1 MLVSNVSLS
10 CARAA
15 GTWCASSDDGR
26 LEAASY
32 RDLSPTGHLVVA
44 VFLGFIGTMGFTNN
58 LLVLVLFCRYQAL
71 RSPINLLLV
80 NISVSD
86 LLVCVLGTPFSF
98 AASTQGRWLIGNTG
112 CVWYGFVN
120 SCLGMVSLISL
131 AVLSYERYCTMMGLT
146 EADATNYR
154 KISFGIAL
162 SWGYSLL
169 WTLPPLFG
177 WSSYGPEGPGTTCSV
192 NWHANDAN
200 NISYII
206 LFFFFCLVVPFL
218 VIIYSYG
225 KLLHAVKQ
233 SSGWGEASLI
243 ALFCRGLCD
252 DLQAE
257 LACKGDTLDLEQLIH
272 LAIRLDNLMR
282 SRGKRSLSATS
293 RLFTRSSFKPS
304 PVTEPEAMQIG
315 RTRLPAEERQRR
327 IQQRLCLYCVQ
338 SGHFRDACPNLPGS
352 SSATPQKSVSTC
364 PLITPAQCMLS
375 VRIQLHTQHVFLS
388 ALIDLGSAGNFIDR
402 RTAEHLNLPLSP
414 FLPPLNVRAI
424 NNQPIGSS
432 PVSLKTKPITMS
444 IGNRHSEKLPFLV
457 IDSPGADI
465 ILGHPWFIHHNP
477 IISWIKVT
485 IISWGEHC
493 LSNCLSSPCRATVSR
508 VNTTMGRSRERRVLF
523 MVIIMVTCFLLCW
536 LPYGMVALL
545 ATFGRPGLISPEAS
559 IIPSILAKSST
570 AVNPII
576 YIFMNKQFS
585 RCFRDFMTCQDQPS
599 SSSMKSSSK
608 ATKPC
613 RITRKTNHDNF
624 TFVVASA
631 GQPSTFIQN
640 RNHSVGE
647 RASSGEAS
655 RPVVSL
661 VAHYNG

>member
-44 VFLGFIGTMGFTNN
+44 VFLGFIGTLGFTNN

-233 SSGWGEASLI
+233 
-243 ALFCRGLCD
+243 
-252 DLQAE
+252 
-257 LACKGDTLDLEQLIH
+257 
-272 LAIRLDNLMR
+272 
-282 SRGKRSLSATS
+282 
-293 RLFTRSSFKPS
+293 
-304 PVTEPEAMQIG
+304 
-315 RTRLPAEERQRR
+315 
-327 IQQRLCLYCVQ
+327 
-338 SGHFRDACPNLPGS
+338 
-352 SSATPQKSVSTC
+352 
-364 PLITPAQCMLS
+364 
-375 VRIQLHTQHVFLS
+375 
-388 ALIDLGSAGNFIDR
+388 
-402 RTAEHLNLPLSP
+402 
-414 FLPPLNVRAI
+414 
-424 NNQPIGSS
+424 
-432 PVSLKTKPITMS
+432 
-444 IGNRHSEKLPFLV
+444 
-457 IDSPGADI
+457 
-465 ILGHPWFIHHNP
+465 
-477 IISWIKVT
+477 
-485 IISWGEHC
+485 
-493 LSNCLSSPCRATVSR
+493 VSR